1 MNEKNI
7 LIAGVGGQGVILA
20 SEILSEVG
28 IKAGYDV
35 KKSEIHGMSQR
46 GGSVTSDVR
55 WNKEKVYSPTI
66 SKKSADF
73 ILGFEKLETL
83 RSIDMIKPDG
93 VIISSDYHLDPMT
106 VSAGNQI
113 YPEDVEEKIKKIH
126 PRSYFFSNEEVIK
139 KIGNPKAINIFIVG
153 ALSYFMDIDKELWFD
168 VIKNKVPPKT
178 VELNIKAF
186 EEGYNIVK
194 K

>member
-126 PRSYFFSNEEVIK
+126 SRSYFFSNEEVIK

-153 ALSYFMDIDKELWFD
+153 ALSYFMNIDKELWFD

-178 VELNIKAF
+178 VKLNIKAF